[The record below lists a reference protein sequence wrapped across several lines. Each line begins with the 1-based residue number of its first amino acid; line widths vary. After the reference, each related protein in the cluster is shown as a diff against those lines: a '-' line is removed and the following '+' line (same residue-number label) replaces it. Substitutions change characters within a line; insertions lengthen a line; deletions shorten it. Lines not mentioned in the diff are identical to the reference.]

1 MGSLNLNTNALV
13 VSSHTVNFSTIEII
27 TCSVQKDF
35 TNNRSKTTSNKPNQH
50 LNKESKWKKFWRK
63 KRKFQTKSLM
73 THLFF
78 DTNRYWK
85 SFNMEN
91 RLNLLIY
98 KKFSSP
104 NSLRSG
110 LLRKEKS
117 SFGKF
122 KMESDTS
129 LLKTMNQLNNVSIQ
143 ISWNIERIYLK
154 K

>member
-1 MGSLNLNTNALV
+1 
-13 VSSHTVNFSTIEII
+13 
-27 TCSVQKDF
+27 
-35 TNNRSKTTSNKPNQH
+35 
-50 LNKESKWKKFWRK
+50 
-63 KRKFQTKSLM
+63 M

-143 ISWNIERIYLK
+143 IS
-154 K
+154 